1 LGDGCVPENHIILL
15 NHYKYIATGFLNKTD
30 GKNYVQLGCVLRTI
44 QEWDADFW
52 NNPNEFKEGTPEG
65 NKRFVVYQKIKKFL
79 EG

>member
-1 LGDGCVPENHIILL
+1 
-15 NHYKYIATGFLNKTD
+15 
-30 GKNYVQLGCVLRTI
+30 VLRTI